1 MLRTITDITIQS
13 LQRGAMPSLAR
24 GGSGSLDEEPGTPT
38 AAVGGRESGSGTVE
52 RKESGKP
59 EGGRGGG
66 GGVGSD
72 TKQEKTD
79 QPALID
85 MAELKRRM
93 QSAYRTTGTPTL
105 SLNVRHC
112 PSLLYS
118 HLPPPPPPPHL
129 QIAGDPPPTI
139 NTPEPRFPMS
149 RVRGLSP
156 TTSRP
161 VAKSAPASPQ
171 GSMNHSSGSLTS
183 GNSSAESPP
192 RKSFLPTGNGGRGS
206 PGRPDRLFAPNR
218 GSSALSRSNPNKPTG
233 GGGVAKAGLFPLSR
247 TPLLSPQ
254 AEGNF
259 RLAKSG
265 GTPPS
270 RRIGGVAG
278 GVAPTVQSYRMQM
291 YRGGGGRERDNV
303 RLRLDAQP
311 VALTKKV
318 SPRSIRSRSSTDP
331 PSMHHHLPRVPLQRK
346 SSLPRYSQAG
356 DMGTY
361 ICASYLPLSLS
372 EVSFYISSPIP
383 RSSYGIGTGRSR
395 SVLFR
400 SGGTGY

>member
-1 MLRTITDITIQS
+1 M
-13 LQRGAMPSLAR
+13 
-24 GGSGSLDEEPGTPT
+24 
-38 AAVGGRESGSGTVE
+38 
-52 RKESGKP
+52 
-59 EGGRGGG
+59 
-66 GGVGSD
+66 GSD
-72 TKQEKTD
+72 TKQEKTE

-105 SLNVRHC
+105 SLN
-112 PSLLYS
+112 
-118 HLPPPPPPPHL
+118 
-129 QIAGDPPPTI
+129 IAGDPPPTI

-161 VAKSAPASPQ
+161 VAKSAPTSPL

-259 RLAKSG
+259 RFAKSG

-270 RRIGGVAG
+270 RMIGGVAG

-356 DMGTY
+356 DMDLRTVLEQADLGR
-361 ICASYLPLSLS
+361 
-372 EVSFYISSPIP
+372 FY
-383 RSSYGIGTGRSR
+383 
-395 SVLFR
+395 SVLEAQDIDYGSFVTLTDTEFMELGVADEGDR
-400 SGGTGY
+400 RQLMELIDDLNAGSLPGALKQNHAPVFVYH